1 MNVITYNVLSS
12 SLDAPSYFSRCKDM
26 SLLGRMERIV
36 NKIDPFV
43 RNGSII
49 CLQEVSLL
57 FESKLITFFEEKGYH
72 AVSRGYTSSKAGF
85 MGVLIA
91 YPRKFFTLL
100 DTSIVNVYEDNINE
114 KNELRTIKKNN
125 FVNKFINNF
134 LSIFNLFNGLI
145 IFLKKKI
152 KTEEIDVWE
161 LANRSN
167 MMIMLRL
174 RNNLGKTFVIGN
186 YHMPCF
192 YGVPQVMSIHTDFCM
207 KSIKKF
213 VEHTFEENYI
223 LCGDFNILP
232 GTNQYNLLTTGVLNG
247 DIPPNYQKT
256 NYDILKSCYYQ
267 IEHHEPE
274 FTNYAFTEGM
284 KYRFKGCLDYIFYYG
299 KNLNCIGV
307 LDISKNIEK
316 AKEEE
321 SLPSY
326 NEPSDHLLIGAT
338 FDFD

>member
-1 MNVITYNVLSS
+1 MNVISCNVNVISYNVLST
-12 SLDAPSYFSRCKDM
+12 SLDMPSYFSRCKDM

-43 RNGSII
+43 RNGAII

-57 FESKLITFFEEKGYH
+57 FESKLITYFEEKGYH
-72 AVSRGYTSSKAGF
+72 VVSRGYSSAKTGF

-100 DTSIVNVYEDNINE
+100 ETSIVNVFENCYYLKSRPRDNLL
-114 KNELRTIKKNN
+114 KNFSFKRFFES
-125 FVNKFINNF
+125 FFESF
-134 LSIFNLFNGLI
+134 LNLFR
-145 IFLKKKI
+145 KK
-152 KTEEIDVWE
+152 EDVWK
-161 LANRSN
+161 LANRAN

-174 RNNLGKTFVIGN
+174 RNNLGNRFVIGN

-192 YGVPQVMSIHTDFCM
+192 FYEPQVMSIHTDYCM
-207 KSIKKF
+207 KSIKNF
-213 VEHTFEENYI
+213 AEDDSYI

-232 GTNQYNLLTTGVLNG
+232 GSNQYNLLTSGVLNG
-247 DIPPNYQKT
+247 DFPPNYEKET
-256 NYDILKSCYYQ
+256 RDSLTSCYYQ
-267 IEHHEPE
+267 IDHHEPE
-274 FTNYAFTEGM
+274 FTNYAFTVNM
-284 KYRFKGCLDYIFYYG
+284 KNKFKGCLDYIFYHNQG
-299 KNLNCIGV
+299 NLKCTKV

-321 SLPSY
+321 SLPSHY
-326 NEPSDHLLIGAT
+326 EPSDHLLIGAT